1 MTIKGGEEM
10 RKSTNCYSVSIVQL
24 QRKYLKYSK
33 ALIYTTFLSSTCY
46 IVVGLAGWKKK
57 SLAAKIN
64 AAFSQETGKIM
75 TMSSSEE
82 IPLLHKT
89 A

>member
-1 MTIKGGEEM
+1 ML
-10 RKSTNCYSVSIVQL
+10 YSGRSGRL
-24 QRKYLKYSK
+24 E
-33 ALIYTTFLSSTCY
+33 
-46 IVVGLAGWKKK
+46 KK